1 MLKKLLVHPFKDRT
15 VGYYLNFAAAALAIV
30 SAILLVAIDSGD
42 RTCSWTAFAMMLVGG
57 LSFTAVMFIN
67 IELLPVLPG
76 IFYVLG
82 FAFELTATLPSLSDV
97 WNGVNFIGGNA
108 YAGLAFTILFAVSA
122 ILSVVSNFM
131 EQRKITDKN

>member
-15 VGYYLNFAAAALAIV
+15 IGYYLNLAAAALAIV

-42 RTCSWTAFAMMLVGG
+42 RTCSWAASALMLAGG
-57 LSFTAVMFIN
+57 FSFVAVMFIN
-67 IELLPVLPG
+67 IDILPVIPG

-82 FAFELTATLPSLSDV
+82 FALELTATLPSLSDV

-108 YAGLAFTILFAVSA
+108 FAGLAFTILFAVSVVLA
-122 ILSVVSNFM
+122 IVANFM
-131 EQRKITDKN
+131 NHTKSVKE

>member
-15 VGYYLNFAAAALAIV
+15 IGYYLNFAAAALAIV

-42 RTCSWTAFAMMLVGG
+42 KTCSMAAFAMMLVGG
-57 LSFTAVMFIN
+57 LSFAAVMFIN
-67 IELLPVLPG
+67 IDILPVVPG

-82 FAFELTATLPSLSDV
+82 FALELWATLPPLSDV

-108 YAGLAFTILFAVSA
+108 YVGLVFTILFAVSA
-122 ILSVVSNFM
+122 ILSIVSNFM
-131 EQRKITDKN
+131 EQRKVTAKD